1 MNMTTRMTNLNLT
14 RPILKFLIQSS
25 FAHMPI
31 LPLTPCWRGSSVP
44 VSIRFVSGKVA
55 TSGVYKSTISMNSS
69 KHTERVVNTMTSQEA
84 YKNATMNSE
93 NCGENCQSWWTMI
106 RCHKRKEYSCV
117 SADIALRFSN
127 ELTLNLG
134 NKQAKE
140 LALQKRRDS
149 LSRKEYVLRQKITRD
164 ILMRADVASI
174 IVAFSSFVSSTRP
187 SLHQSHTC
195 LSTAC
200 PLTAHGGH

>member
-1 MNMTTRMTNLNLT
+1 M
-14 RPILKFLIQSS
+14 
-25 FAHMPI
+25 
-31 LPLTPCWRGSSVP
+31 P

-174 IVAFSSFVSSTRP
+174 IVAFSPFVRANPQTCQDLHNVYLICVTRTKRDRLP
-187 SLHQSHTC
+187 SCFPGRGDDVDRARIVNSIDERGASVNFLVERI
-195 LSTAC
+195 
-200 PLTAHGGH
+200 PI